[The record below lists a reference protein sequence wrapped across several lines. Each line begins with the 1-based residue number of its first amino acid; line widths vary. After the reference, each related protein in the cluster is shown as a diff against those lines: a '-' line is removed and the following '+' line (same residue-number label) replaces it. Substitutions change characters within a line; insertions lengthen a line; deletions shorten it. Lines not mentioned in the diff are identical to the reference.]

1 MTGKFKSTLLAAAI
15 SISFNV
21 AATSS
26 AITVYT
32 AQDIITMSDQVA
44 TANAVAVK
52 DGLILDVGNQ
62 SDLLSRYQDSQGFKL
77 DDTFSDKVMTPGFV
91 EPHAHIWLFAMVANT
106 EFITPADWQLPWGDV
121 KGVVGHDNYIQR
133 LTELEAD
140 YPKGEP
146 LVTWG
151 YHSSFHGEVTR
162 ATLDKISTTRPIVVW
177 QRSVH
182 ELIFNTAA
190 LEMFDITKQSWTG
203 EGESYDMVN
212 WENGHAWEKGLYL
225 AVPAL
230 IQLVATPEK
239 YAHAI
244 KRTHKYLQ
252 AGGITTVVDPGVQLP
267 KPMIK
272 SMITAMESDQ
282 HMLDYFM
289 IPAGNA
295 IYDQSGKN
303 AAKSLQ
309 VVHEMVK
316 DPELNGQNIKWLD
329 KQIKLFADGAAYS
342 QLMQMKD
349 GYLDGHAGEWI
360 QTPQDLRDSLRAFWD
375 EDYTIIVHANGDK
388 GLEVAVDSLELANSA
403 KPRQDHRTSFHHL
416 AFTDPVDIKRAV
428 DLDANFSVNPF
439 YLHVLGE
446 QYSKVGVGPERS
458 SVMARGRSF
467 IDTGATLSFHSD
479 APMAP
484 GRPLAL
490 AWTAV
495 NRTGLSG
502 EVLGPEERMT
512 MQESMRAITINGAY
526 QARLEDEVGSI
537 DIGKRANFTILNQHP
552 YQVKSADIKD
562 ITVWGTVFD
571 GEVIETER
579 LSQGL
584 VLDQKNLE
592 VMDMMAQFDG
602 GHSHEHNHSHGH
614 NHGPNEAHTDSCT
627 SSLLYQDIMKTM

>member
-1 MTGKFKSTLLAAAI
+1 MTRKFKSTLLAAAI
-15 SISFNV
+15 SVSFNAV
-21 AATSS
+21 ATTPSS
-26 AITVYT
+26 ITVYT
-32 AQDIITMSDQVA
+32 AQDVITMSEHVK

-52 DGLILDVGNQ
+52 DGFILDVGSQ
-62 SDLLSRYQDSQGFKL
+62 SALVSRYQDNQGFKL
-77 DDTFSDKVMTPGFV
+77 DKSFADKVITPGFV
-91 EPHAHIWLFAMVANT
+91 EPHAHIWLFALVSNT

-121 KGVVGHDNYIQR
+121 KGVVGHDNYIKR
-133 LTELEAD
+133 LTELEAG
-140 YPKGEP
+140 YPKDEP

-190 LEMFDITKQSWTG
+190 LEMFDITKESWTG

-225 AVPAL
+225 AAPAL
-230 IQLVATPEK
+230 LQLIATPEK

-244 KRTHKYLQ
+244 KRTHQYLQ

-289 IPAGNA
+289 IPAGNS
-295 IYDQSGKN
+295 IYDQNGKN
-303 AAKSLQ
+303 AVKALQ
-309 VVHEMVK
+309 AVRDMVN

-329 KQIKLFADGAAYS
+329 KQIKLFADGAAFS

-349 GYLDGHAGEWI
+349 GYLDGHVGEWI
-360 QTPQDLRDSLRAFWD
+360 QTPEDLRDSLRAFWD
-375 EDYTIIVHANGDK
+375 EDYTIVVHVNGDK

-403 KPRQDHRTSFHHL
+403 KPRKDHRTGFHHL
-416 AFTDPVDIKRAV
+416 AFTDPIDIKRAV

-467 IDTGATLSFHSD
+467 IDTGAPLSFHSD

-512 MQESMRAITINGAY
+512 MQESMRAMTINGAY
-526 QARLEDEVGSI
+526 QARLENEIGSI
-537 DIGKRANFTILNQHP
+537 DIGKRANFTILSEHP
-552 YQVKSADIKD
+552 YQVKPENIKD

-571 GEVIETER
+571 GQIIETER
-579 LSQGL
+579 LAQGL
-584 VLDQKNLE
+584 VLDQENLA
-592 VMDMMAQFDG
+592 VMNMMAQFDG
-602 GHSHEHNHSHGH
+602 AHNH
-614 NHGPNEAHTDSCT
+614 NHALGEAHTDSCT
-627 SSLLYQDIMKTM
+627 ASLLYQDIMKTM